1 MPEVID
7 ILARAPQGIMEMGS
21 QQVMFFVRGEVV
33 LEDGKVSKVDIL
45 TPEAHSDY
53 LERKEEMRSFAKE
66 QAEARRQ

>member
-1 MPEVID
+1 MS
-7 ILARAPQGIMEMGS
+7 S

-53 LERKEEMRSFAKE
+53 LERKEEMRRFAKE